1 MKTLIELLDSIGIKM
16 NYFLPGLLGGFTYA
30 GLTKKSFRRGFF
42 SAIVGAVTTSY
53 ISPVISPIIIEKI
66 EWLSNNSVYG
76 ISFSIG
82 LLSMNLTLILVDNT
96 KSLSNILEGLQK
108 IKHVIFS
115 FLSGYAKH

>member
-30 GLTKKSFRRGFF
+30 GLTKKSFWRGFF
-42 SAIVGAVTTSY
+42 SAFVGAVTTSY
-53 ISPVISPIIIEKI
+53 ISPVLSPIVIEKI
-66 EWLSNNSVYG
+66 SWLSNNSVYG

-115 FLSGYAKH
+115 FFSGYAKH